1 MGKDISGFTN
11 LLASVQRFHTVLNN
25 PGIKNLLRY
34 KAVPSKKN
42 VGTAS
47 FLTSFQLLSVVLWG
61 LLERSITEIPI
72 KNFFKKFK
80 RKEKKKENKTTTI
93 EKQFRKKLFIS
104 MAIESITKGST
115 VLLEKEANE
124 VPLSEQTELT
134 KQ

>member
-72 KNFFKKFK
+72 KNFLKKFK
-80 RKEKKKENKTTTI
+80 RKEKKKRKQNNYNRKTVQ
-93 EKQFRKKLFIS
+93 E
-104 MAIESITKGST
+104 ET
-115 VLLEKEANE
+115 VYKYGH
-124 VPLSEQTELT
+124 
-134 KQ
+134 